1 MDAPDEPNAV
11 RRRETIGLDEGL
23 TERQAVADF
32 DQFADR
38 SGYGGLKLESFEY
51 EGAVHATNDLLAYAA
66 PEAEQA
72 RDRLALAAMDKPA
85 VMSWDVIADEI
96 VRNRLDGVVPGDPR
110 HQQAARAE
118 LVTAMSGPGWDGVQH
133 RREAGPLVAADTR
146 QALDATLAR
155 IRQHYETTP
164 GAPHPARY
172 PNRQAAAAAQLLG
185 GEQAR
190 TVQDPTRW
198 PAPDP
203 NTRMTA
209 GADGPAPQ
217 PAVWSEQRSPQI
229 ADPALRA
236 AFSGQAPAAQAVQ
249 TAPSLGNGARGSSSG
264 ARAHDRAYRQ
274 AATNGSVSA
283 THCAGKVAGGL
294 GLVAAGGHAAP
305 AAAAVAAGVEEQ
317 PGARRALPHPVQ
329 RAVAQQLNRGV
340 GDRPQDL
347 TVTGLPG
354 PDHRVRR

>member
-1 MDAPDEPNAV
+1 MSRLNRLAHELRPGVADRWNGELYARTDDKWGGLHPNGSLRLSRDLVLRHLSGSADGQNPRAQAQALATVLHESYHARSGMDAPDEPNAV

-72 RDRLALAAMDKPA
+72 RDRLALAEMDKPA

-96 VRNRLDGVVPGDPR
+96 VRNRVDGVVPGDPR

-133 RREAGPLVAADTR
+133 RREAGPLVAADTK
-146 QALDATLAR
+146 QALDAAMAR

-164 GAPHPARY
+164 GAPYPARY

-203 NTRMTA
+203 STRMTA

-217 PAVWSEQRSPQI
+217 PAVRSERRSPEI

-249 TAPSLGNGARGSSSG
+249 TAPSLGDGARGSSSG
-264 ARAHDRAYRQ
+264 ARAHDR
-274 AATNGSVSA
+274 
-283 THCAGKVAGGL
+283 
-294 GLVAAGGHAAP
+294 
-305 AAAAVAAGVEEQ
+305 GV
-317 PGARRALPHPVQ
+317 P
-329 RAVAQQLNRGV
+329 
-340 GDRPQDL
+340 
-347 TVTGLPG
+347 TGR
-354 PDHRVRR
+354 DER